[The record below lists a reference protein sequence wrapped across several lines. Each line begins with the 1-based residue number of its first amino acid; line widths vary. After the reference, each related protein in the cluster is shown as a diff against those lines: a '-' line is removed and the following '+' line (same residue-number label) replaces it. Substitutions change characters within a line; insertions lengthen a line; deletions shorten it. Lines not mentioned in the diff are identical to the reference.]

1 MCRGVSTSV
10 EGRLIE
16 NAKIKVQSAK
26 LRNPDLGGMGVLVVG
41 SFSISRILY
50 LLDVYYISQTVGC
63 QVNSSL
69 TTDCADSRGLLT
81 TNWHELARNGHRGPA
96 KTTAGKHREKEVSG
110 YQEGEPRLGR
120 VEGSKISKSPPNLWA
135 SSVAYHAYNG
145 LL

>member
-16 NAKIKVQSAK
+16 NAEINPKGSGCKQVQSAK

-81 TNWHELARNGHRGPA
+81 TNWHELARNGHRG
-96 KTTAGKHREKEVSG
+96 HREKEVSG